1 CRVHAAVAAAA
12 AGDPRCDGLVHVCR
26 DDSEV
31 GANAVDCDQVASS
44 ISPASTAL
52 RNDGR
57 RPRHCSG
64 PNQVSRTAGVSRRC
78 ASLPGHYTLAD
89 DWKLRIASA
98 SLSWVSNTV
107 SSLVMASRS
116 VIRFVRL
123 RSLRL
128 PPWRLTV
135 VKVRTISPKPAL
147 SM

>member
-1 CRVHAAVAAAA
+1 VTAAAA
-12 AGDPRCDGLVHVCR
+12 DRRRDGLDHACR

-31 GANAVDCDQVASS
+31 GANAVGSDQVASS
-44 ISPASTAL
+44 ISPASTRAP
-52 RNDGR
+52 GR
-57 RPRHCSG
+57 REASPSLFRAEPGEQDRWIESG
-64 PNQVSRTAGVSRRC
+64 C
-78 ASLPGHYTLAD
+78 ASLPGHDTLAD

-128 PPWRLTV
+128 PP
-135 VKVRTISPKPAL
+135 
-147 SM
+147 